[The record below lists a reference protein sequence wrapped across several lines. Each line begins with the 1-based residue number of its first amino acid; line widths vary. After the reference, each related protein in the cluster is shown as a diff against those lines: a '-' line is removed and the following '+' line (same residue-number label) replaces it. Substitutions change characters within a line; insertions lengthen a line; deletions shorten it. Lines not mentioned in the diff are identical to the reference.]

1 MKTIGILGG
10 MGPLASHNFL
20 GKVINYCQKNYEAIQ
35 DTEFPEMILYSI
47 GLEGFDETG
56 IVKKEKVLKQLKKA
70 ILFLEDNCDFIVIP
84 CNTIHCY
91 INKLRKI
98 SKVPILSIIEETEK
112 IIQKN
117 KYSKILLLA
126 SQTTY
131 KENIYKNY
139 IEPDEK
145 GKYEV
150 EKLIENI
157 MGGKI
162 TQTQK
167 IIEIIKS
174 YEKLDAILLGC
185 TELPSAL
192 NSSTL
197 QHNVLDTVDILA
209 KATVDFSYN

>member
-1 MKTIGILGG
+1 M
-10 MGPLASHNFL
+10 
-20 GKVINYCQKNYEAIQ
+20 EA
-35 DTEFPEMILYSI
+35 
-47 GLEGFDETG
+47 GFY
-56 IVKKEKVLKQLKKA
+56 Q
-70 ILFLEDNCDFIVIP
+70 
-84 CNTIHCY
+84 
-91 INKLRKI
+91 
-98 SKVPILSIIEETEK
+98 K